1 VAARRGRRALRGR
14 RKTGLSTSSVGSRRQ
29 LSLKIARASAE
40 ARLPRRGREAI
51 SRGKQRVS
59 PLMTLSCLDGGR
71 RAKTGYRGECDAGNG
86 HWATTSS
93 PAARELPLKIARASA
108 EARLPRRGREAISRG
123 KQRVSPLM
131 TLSCLDG
138 GRRGGA
144 PRSSRPTGTK
154 EDGAFHLITR
164 CAGASTQNRP
174 CLCGGAFTAAKP
186 RGDFKGETACFPL
199 DDPLLLWTG
208 DAGAGRGS

>member
-1 VAARRGRRALRGR
+1 MTLSCFGRGTQVAARRGRRALRGR

-138 GRRGGA
+138 GRRELPLKIA
-144 PRSSRPTGTK
+144 RASAEARLPRQSR
-154 EDGAFHLITR
+154 EAI
-164 CAGASTQNRP
+164 S
-174 CLCGGAFTAAKP
+174 
-186 RGDFKGETACFPL
+186 RGKQRVSPLMTLSCF
-199 DDPLLLWTG
+199 
-208 DAGAGRGS
+208 GRGTQGRGGEAKR